1 MTRVFPAIAAHRLVG
16 QGAWQWSH
24 PIWPLLPPALRPA
37 VDDGTTLEMLA
48 THASGLPRLPDSW
61 FARIDATDAR
71 YASTTANDVV
81 AAYASGEGRTPWRK
95 AKVDYSNLGF
105 GLLGLLLER

>member
-1 MTRVFPAIAAHRLVG
+1 MS

-48 THASGLPRLPDSW
+48 THAPGLPRLPESW
-61 FARIDATDAR
+61 FARIDTTDAR

-95 AKVDYSNLGF
+95 AKVDYSNPGF
-105 GLLGLLLER
+105 GLLGVLFER